1 MTTRS
6 VFVLL
11 LLCAMLCVNCA
22 SEDGDKTAPDEGEAA
37 KPTAA
42 EATQPSAYTE
52 QGQASYYG
60 EAMDGAQTA
69 SGDTYRNDA
78 LTGAHRTLEFG
89 TKVRVTNLDNGKSVE
104 VLINDRG
111 PTAKGVIIDVSYSA
125 AQALD
130 MLDAGIVNAR
140 IEVVE

>member
-1 MTTRS
+1 
-6 VFVLL
+6 
-11 LLCAMLCVNCA
+11 MLCVNCA
-22 SEDGDKTAPDEGEAA
+22 GGDEGNAA
-37 KPTAA
+37 ADVGGAA
-42 EATQPSAYTE
+42 EPTVASAYTE

-69 SGDTYRNDA
+69 SGETYRNDA

-89 TKVRVTNLDNGKSVE
+89 TRVRVTNLDNGKSV
-104 VLINDRG
+104 VVVINDRG

-125 AQALD
+125 AQELD
-130 MLDAGIVNAR
+130 MLGAGVVQAR

>member
-1 MTTRS
+1 
-6 VFVLL
+6 
-11 LLCAMLCVNCA
+11 
-22 SEDGDKTAPDEGEAA
+22 
-37 KPTAA
+37 
-42 EATQPSAYTE
+42 
-52 QGQASYYG
+52 
-60 EAMDGAQTA
+60 MDGAQTA